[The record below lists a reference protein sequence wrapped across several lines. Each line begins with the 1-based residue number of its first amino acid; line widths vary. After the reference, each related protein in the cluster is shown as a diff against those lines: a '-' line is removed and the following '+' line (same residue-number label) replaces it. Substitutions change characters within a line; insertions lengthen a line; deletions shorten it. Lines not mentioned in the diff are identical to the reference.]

1 MLSCRR
7 RRARMRSADRSV
19 IGAGFPG
26 ALLGAVTSSRAA
38 KFLTLIAHEN
48 FVPQVV
54 PDLTVD
60 LAELRLHANLGHVA
74 RSRQRHR
81 VVGLHR
87 ARPGADDKNAV
98 RQGDRFLE
106 VVRDENNRRAGVSP
120 QRQEL
125 VFHQRSRLYIEGAEG
140 LVHEQ
145 DLRLVDQALRE
156 GDALA
161 HATGQLIGV
170 PVLEPGEADARYPL
184 ARHRPGLAGRPA
196 VVARSSRDV
205 VEHRLPR
212 EDRIGLEDVPDVL
225 RDAAHR
231 LAEDQNLAFAG
242 RLQARDQSQRGRL
255 ATTCRSDHGA
265 ELARLDRQVQVAL
278 IVLSALIGAAAAV
291 WQAGQELDRQY
302 EQRSLA
308 IAESVATNLAIQDAL
323 LNHDP
328 DGSIQRAAED
338 VRRSTGARYV
348 VVTDAQGIR
357 YSHPNPAMI
366 GKPVD
371 EDPSAVLAGHTWVGV
386 QKGTLG
392 VSARGKAPIFNQGH
406 VIGLVSVGYLE
417 DTVGQQLLADLPG
430 FATTVLLSLG
440 LGVAGSML
448 LASRLKRQTF
458 GLEPYEIAGLLEE
471 REASLQ
477 GIHEGAIAT
486 DGDGT
491 ITLANEPA
499 RPLLPLPTDCV
510 RRKVAQVLPQGRLLK
525 FLSGGLKDE
534 DEVLLAGERVL
545 VASRRAIVVRG
556 QTIGHV
562 ATLRDTTELTGLA
575 RGLGVESLT
584 DALRAQAHEFANRL
598 HTIAG
603 LMQVGRAEE
612 AMKLIAQ
619 TSGLHQELTES
630 LMERVGDPVLGALL
644 LAKAAVASER
654 GIELR
659 VSDDTVMTRSKVDS
673 EDLIT
678 LLGNLIDNALD
689 AAASSNDRWVSVS
702 VTEQRDELVFKVH
715 DSGAGVP
722 EGIDGQIFQE
732 GFSTKNG
739 QNRKRRGFGLALVRQ
754 VARRNGGDV
763 SVVNEG
769 GALFTVRLPT
779 KVGAPT

>member
-1 MLSCRR
+1 MASGRGTTITCGSHVKTRL
-7 RRARMRSADRSV
+7 
-19 IGAGFPG
+19 P
-26 ALLGAVTSSRAA
+26 
-38 KFLTLIAHEN
+38 
-48 FVPQVV
+48 
-54 PDLTVD
+54 
-60 LAELRLHANLGHVA
+60 LAY
-74 RSRQRHR
+74 QI
-81 VVGLHR
+81 
-87 ARPGADDKNAV
+87 
-98 RQGDRFLE
+98 
-106 VVRDENNRRAGVSP
+106 
-120 QRQEL
+120 L
-125 VFHQRSRLYIEGAEG
+125 VF
-140 LVHEQ
+140 
-145 DLRLVDQALRE
+145 
-156 GDALA
+156 
-161 HATGQLIGV
+161 
-170 PVLEPGEADARYPL
+170 
-184 ARHRPGLAGRPA
+184 
-196 VVARSSRDV
+196 
-205 VEHRLPR
+205 
-212 EDRIGLEDVPDVL
+212 
-225 RDAAHR
+225 
-231 LAEDQNLAFAG
+231 
-242 RLQARDQSQRGRL
+242 
-255 ATTCRSDHGA
+255 
-265 ELARLDRQVQVAL
+265 QVAIIL
-278 IVLSALIGAAAAV
+278 LSALIGAAAAV

-366 GKPVD
+366 GKLVD

-491 ITLANEPA
+491 ITLANEQA
-499 RPLLPLPTDCV
+499 RRLLSLPTDCV
-510 RRKVAQVLPQGRLLK
+510 GRKVAQVLPQGRLLK

-545 VASRRAIVVRG
+545 VASRRAILVRG
-556 QTIGHV
+556 REIGHV

-575 RGLGVESLT
+575 RGLGVDSLT

-603 LMQVGRAEE
+603 LMQVGRPEE

-619 TSGLHQELTES
+619 TSGVHQELTES
-630 LMERVGDPVLGALL
+630 LLERVGDPVLGALL
-644 LAKAAVASER
+644 LAKAAIASER

-659 VSDDTVMTRSKVDS
+659 VSDNTVMTRSALDS

-689 AAASSNDRWVSVS
+689 AAATSEGRWVSVS
-702 VTEQRDELVFKVH
+702 VTEQDDELVVKVH
-715 DSGAGVP
+715 DSGSGIPDGV
-722 EGIDGQIFQE
+722 DGQIFQE
-732 GFSTKNG
+732 GFSTKAG
-739 QNRKRRGFGLALVRQ
+739 PNRKRRGFGLALVRQ

-763 SVVNEG
+763 TVVNNG
-769 GALFTVRLPT
+769 GALFMVRIPQN
-779 KVGAPT
+779 VAAGR

>member
-1 MLSCRR
+1 MASGRGTTITCGSHVKTRL
-7 RRARMRSADRSV
+7 
-19 IGAGFPG
+19 P
-26 ALLGAVTSSRAA
+26 
-38 KFLTLIAHEN
+38 
-48 FVPQVV
+48 
-54 PDLTVD
+54 
-60 LAELRLHANLGHVA
+60 LAY
-74 RSRQRHR
+74 QI
-81 VVGLHR
+81 
-87 ARPGADDKNAV
+87 
-98 RQGDRFLE
+98 
-106 VVRDENNRRAGVSP
+106 
-120 QRQEL
+120 L
-125 VFHQRSRLYIEGAEG
+125 VF
-140 LVHEQ
+140 
-145 DLRLVDQALRE
+145 
-156 GDALA
+156 
-161 HATGQLIGV
+161 
-170 PVLEPGEADARYPL
+170 
-184 ARHRPGLAGRPA
+184 
-196 VVARSSRDV
+196 
-205 VEHRLPR
+205 
-212 EDRIGLEDVPDVL
+212 
-225 RDAAHR
+225 
-231 LAEDQNLAFAG
+231 
-242 RLQARDQSQRGRL
+242 
-255 ATTCRSDHGA
+255 
-265 ELARLDRQVQVAL
+265 QVAIIL
-278 IVLSALIGAAAAV
+278 LSALIGAAAAV

-366 GKPVD
+366 GKLVD

-491 ITLANEPA
+491 ITLANEQA
-499 RPLLPLPTDCV
+499 RRLLSLPTDCV
-510 RRKVAQVLPQGRLLK
+510 GRKVAQVLPQGRLLK

-545 VASRRAIVVRG
+545 VASRRAILVRG
-556 QTIGHV
+556 REIGHV

-575 RGLGVESLT
+575 RGLGVDSLT

-603 LMQVGRAEE
+603 LMQLGRPEE

-619 TSGLHQELTES
+619 TSGVHQELTES
-630 LMERVGDPVLGALL
+630 LLERVGDPVLGALL
-644 LAKAAVASER
+644 LAKAAIASER

-659 VSDDTVMTRSKVDS
+659 VSDNTVMTRSALDS

-689 AAASSNDRWVSVS
+689 AAATSDGRWVNVS
-702 VTEQRDELVFKVH
+702 VTEQDEELVVKVH
-715 DSGAGVP
+715 DSGSGIPDGV
-722 EGIDGQIFQE
+722 DGQIFQE
-732 GFSTKNG
+732 GFSTKAG
-739 QNRKRRGFGLALVRQ
+739 PNRKRRGFGLALVRQ

-763 SVVNEG
+763 TVVNNG
-769 GALFTVRLPT
+769 GALFMVRIPQN
-779 KVGAPT
+779 VAAGR